1 MRNPR
6 NSRPGTPDGA
16 WLHGRHAVAAAL
28 ANPERS
34 HRRLLATTEA
44 EAQLAKLVDGPWP
57 IRPERTDSVA
67 LSKLLGEGAVH
78 QGLALLAD
86 PLEPPA
92 LDELL
97 AATTGPVLV
106 LDQVTDPRNV
116 GAVLRSAAAFG
127 AACVIVQDRN
137 APGETGAL
145 ARAAAGAFERV
156 PMVREVNLS
165 RALDTLKAAGLWVVG
180 LDGEARTTLRG
191 VKLGTRRA
199 ALVLGAED
207 TGIRRLVRDHCDELA
222 RLPMVPGA
230 IESLNVSV
238 AAAVA
243 LYEITADRLEKGASL

>member
-6 NSRPGTPDGA
+6 NSRHTTADGA

-44 EAQLAKLVDGPWP
+44 EATLAQLVRKPWP
-57 IRPERTDSVA
+57 IRPERTDSAA
-67 LSKLLGEGAVH
+67 LTKLLGEGAVH

-92 LDELL
+92 LDDLL
-97 AATTGPVLV
+97 AATTGPMLV

-127 AACVIVQDRN
+127 AAGVIVQARH

-156 PMVREVNLS
+156 PMLREVNLS
-165 RALDTLKAAGLWVVG
+165 RALDTLKSAGLWVVG

-207 TGIRRLVRDHCDELA
+207 TGLRRLVRDHCDELA

-243 LYEITADRLEKGASL
+243 LYEITADRLEKGEFS